1 MILSSLAPLHRRHG
15 SALLWVAIVA
25 VGIMPTAGAA
35 GGTRPKPNAVSAEQ
49 VVSSPV
55 ERMFVQADVL
65 MRADPQKALV
75 VAQNAE
81 RALRDVQVNTA
92 QRHLLAKALWLQ
104 GSAYLRMNDPEP
116 AEPIIARGLNIVL
129 AEHVPSKLYADLLVS
144 RGLLH
149 TSQAKVG
156 NALADFQNAHNIYRE
171 LNETRNQAIAL
182 QQIASLYRE
191 ADDFETA
198 IKYDKQSSEIY
209 KGDFGLDI
217 SNLNNKGNYFVKNA
231 DYDRAELQYQKA
243 LKLARKWKSESLQ
256 ALFLRNIART
266 QIRAGHLTQAATTI
280 NAGMRLSAQMDDK
293 AGRDQLFAI
302 LAQLALQRGQVQR
315 AASAITSTFKG
326 VDLTETSLSFRDAHE
341 TAYKTFSQLGR
352 ADLALRHL
360 EALKRLDDKTAKL
373 AASTNTALMAARF
386 DDANKDAKIATL
398 KANEAMQSAA
408 FEKARARQ
416 QRVIFI
422 GVVLATL
429 VGVGMLIFGLI
440 TIRRSR
446 NEVRAANVDLAAT
459 NVALEKALAAKTEFL
474 ATTSHEI
481 RTPLNGILGMT
492 QVMLADQGLGAA
504 TRDRLTVVH
513 GAGVTMRAL
522 VDDILD
528 VAKMETGNLTLE
540 SVPLDLPATLREV
553 SRLWED
559 QARARGIAFV
569 VDLGDSPVMIEGD
582 PARLRQIVF
591 NLLSNALKFTAQGTV
606 TLKATTTDDQR
617 LCIEVS
623 DTGIGIPADKLDI
636 IFDSFRQVDAGTT
649 RKFGGTGLGLSI
661 CRNLARA
668 MGGDVMVSSMPG
680 EGSRFA
686 VTLPLVLAEKADAA
700 DGAGERGPSL
710 LIVDRNPI
718 SRSMLRA
725 LLSPQAGDVAFA
737 SSIDDAV
744 RQIAQHAPSQ
754 VVIDDAT
761 ARAESDVDASLTL
774 IAATAIVKGA
784 RVSLLWQAADDAERR
799 RLTASGIAQIITKP
813 ISGADL
819 VHALYPA
826 SSPQPVSDDAQRLV
840 SQAA

>member
-1 MILSSLAPLHRRHG
+1 MTRLSALIILIGMTPVLGTAAGASSVTNDNSARLRRAQVVQTSLPMTQIAKLLATAKEAMRANPAAAAVVARRAEAAIRRIEVTENAQLRLAEAYWLQAEAKLRLNEPEHAAPL
-15 SALLWVAIVA
+15 I
-25 VGIMPTAGAA
+25 
-35 GGTRPKPNAVSAEQ
+35 E
-49 VVSSPV
+49 
-55 ERMFVQADVL
+55 
-65 MRADPQKALV
+65 KAL
-75 VAQNAE
+75 
-81 RALRDVQVNTA
+81 T
-92 QRHLLAKALWLQ
+92 
-104 GSAYLRMNDPEP
+104 
-116 AEPIIARGLNIVL
+116 IITKKSRN
-129 AEHVPSKLYADLLVS
+129 SKLHADILISHGQLDI
-144 RGLLH
+144 H
-149 TSQAKVG
+149 YAKVG
-156 NALADFQNAHNIYRE
+156 SALADFQLAHNIYRWRG
-171 LNETRNQAIAL
+171 ETRSQAIAL

-191 ADDFETA
+191 ADDVETA
-198 IKYDKQSSEIY
+198 MKYDVQSAEIY
-209 KGDFGLDI
+209 KGDSGLEI
-217 SNLNNKGNYFVKNA
+217 SNFNNRGNYFVEKGR
-231 DYDRAELQYQKA
+231 YAEAEVQY
-243 LKLARKWKSESLQ
+243 KLARQ
-256 ALFLRNIART
+256 AARKINSIGLEARVVRNIARA
-266 QIRAGHLTQAATTI
+266 QLRANKLYDAEQTIAT
-280 NAGMRLSAQMDDK
+280 GMRLTANGDGAAS
-293 AGRDQLFAI
+293 RDQILAI
-302 LAQLALQRGQVQR
+302 SAQLALQRGQVQR

-341 TAYKTFSQLGR
+341 TAYKTFSRLGR

-446 NEVRAANVDLAAT
+446 NDVRAANVDLAAT
-459 NVALEKALAAKTEFL
+459 NAALEKALAAKTEFL

-540 SVPLDLPATLREV
+540 TVPLDLPTTLREV

-569 VDLGDSPVMIEGD
+569 VDLGESPVMIEGD

-668 MGGDVMVSSMPG
+668 MGGDVIVSSTPG

-686 VTLPLVLAEKADAA
+686 VTLPLVLANTADTA
-700 DGAGERGPSL
+700 DGAGACGPSL

-744 RQIAQHAPSQ
+744 RQIADHAPSQ
-754 VVIDDAT
+754 VLIDDAT
-761 ARAESDVDASLTL
+761 VRAESNVDVSLTL
-774 IAATAIVKGA
+774 IAAAAIVKGA
-784 RVSLLWQAADDAERR
+784 RVSLLWQSADDAERG
-799 RLTASGIAQIITKP
+799 RLMASGIAQIITKP
-813 ISGADL
+813 IGGAEL

-826 SSPQPVSDDAQRLV
+826 SSPQPESDDAQRLV

>member
-1 MILSSLAPLHRRHG
+1 M
-15 SALLWVAIVA
+15 W
-25 VGIMPTAGAA
+25 VGIGP
-35 GGTRPKPNAVSAEQ
+35 VSAQLASNTSISHSRDHQTLAAVTKSIAAAKDAMRVNPAQAAQLASQAEIAVRTLKRSEQ
-49 VVSSPV
+49 TAI
-55 ERMFVQADVL
+55 FL
-65 MRADPQKALV
+65 
-75 VAQNAE
+75 AE
-81 RALRDVQVNTA
+81 AE
-92 QRHLLAKALWLQ
+92 WLQ
-104 GSAYLRMNDPEP
+104 GEAYLRLNEVDR
-116 AEPIIARGLNIVL
+116 AAIIIRRGLDALRAIKRPL
-129 AEHVPSKLYADLLVS
+129 KLRGDLLLS
-144 RGLLH
+144 RGGVN
-149 TSQAKVG
+149 TMQANVSS
-156 NALADFQNAHNIYRE
+156 ALADYQQAHDVFRKIG
-171 LNETRNQAIAL
+171 ETRSQAIAL

-198 IKYDKQSSEIY
+198 MKYDSQSAEIY
-209 KGDFGLDI
+209 KEDAGLKV
-217 SNLNNKGNYFVKNA
+217 SNYNNRGNYLVHNGRYREA
-231 DYDRAELQYQKA
+231 IAEYRRGLAIVRK
-243 LKLARKWKSESLQ
+243 LKSIPQ
-256 ALFLRNIART
+256 QTFFLRNIAR
-266 QIRAGHLTQAATTI
+266 
-280 NAGMRLSAQMDDK
+280 
-293 AGRDQLFAI
+293 
-302 LAQLALQRGQVQR
+302 AQLKAEQLNEADRTIALGLRLTATGEGKARQDQMLVIAAQAALQRGQLSK
-315 AASAITSTFKG
+315 AAGLMASTFDG

-341 TAYKTFSQLGR
+341 TAYKAFSKMGR
-352 ADLALRHL
+352 AGLALRHL
-360 EALKRLDDKTAKL
+360 EALKRLDDNAAKL

-492 QVMLADQGLGAA
+492 QVMLADQNLGPA

-540 SVPLDLPATLREV
+540 TVPLDLPATLREV
-553 SRLWED
+553 SRLWDD
-559 QARARGIAFV
+559 QARARGIGFV
-569 VDLGDSPVMIEGD
+569 VDLEQSPVMIEGD

-591 NLLSNALKFTAQGTV
+591 NLLSNALKFTAEGTV
-606 TLKATTTDDQR
+606 TLRASTTDDQR
-617 LCIEVS
+617 LCLEVR

-636 IFDSFRQVDAGTT
+636 IFESFRQVDAGTT

-668 MGGDVMVSSMPG
+668 MGGEVTVSSTPG
-680 EGSRFA
+680 EGSSFV
-686 VTLPLVLAEKADAA
+686 VTLPLVLAKTADAA
-700 DGAGERGPSL
+700 DSAHARGPSL

-725 LLSPQAGDVAFA
+725 LLSPHAGDVAFA
-737 SSIDDAV
+737 SSIDEAV
-744 RQIAQHAPSQ
+744 RQIAEHAPTQ
-754 VVIDDAT
+754 VLIDDAT
-761 ARAESDVDASLTL
+761 ARAESDVDVALTL
-774 IAATAIVKGA
+774 IGATAIVKGA
-784 RVSLLWQAADDAERR
+784 RVSLLWQAADDATIA
-799 RLTASGIAQIITKP
+799 RLMAHGIAQIIVKP
-813 ISGADL
+813 ISGGDL
-819 VHALYPA
+819 VRALYRSPESEP
-826 SSPQPVSDDAQRLV
+826 SSEDAQRLV

>member
-1 MILSSLAPLHRRHG
+1 MIILIGMTPVFGTPASASSAASNYSARPQKVQAAHKSLSMTQIAKLIAASKEAMRANPAAAAVLAQRAEAAIRHFEVTEHTQLKLAEAKWLQAEAKLRLNEPDQAAPL
-15 SALLWVAIVA
+15 I
-25 VGIMPTAGAA
+25 
-35 GGTRPKPNAVSAEQ
+35 E
-49 VVSSPV
+49 
-55 ERMFVQADVL
+55 
-65 MRADPQKALV
+65 KAL
-75 VAQNAE
+75 A
-81 RALRDVQVNTA
+81 
-92 QRHLLAKALWLQ
+92 
-104 GSAYLRMNDPEP
+104 
-116 AEPIIARGLNIVL
+116 IIIKKNRF
-129 AEHVPSKLYADLLVS
+129 SKLHADTLLS
-144 RGLLH
+144 RGQLDIH
-149 TSQAKVG
+149 YAKVG
-156 NALADFQNAHNIYRE
+156 SALADFQMAHNIFRRLGE
-171 LNETRNQAIAL
+171 MRSQAIAL

-191 ADDFETA
+191 ADDVETA
-198 IKYDKQSSEIY
+198 MKYDTQSADIY
-209 KGDFGLDI
+209 KGDSGLEV
-217 SNLNNKGNYFVKNA
+217 SNFNNRGNYFVEKGRYA
-231 DYDRAELQYQKA
+231 DAEVQY
-243 LKLARKWKSESLQ
+243 KLARQSARKIKSIGLE
-256 ALFLRNIART
+256 ARVVRNIARA
-266 QIRAGHLTQAATTI
+266 QLRANKLYEAEQTIAIGLRLTANGDGAA
-280 NAGMRLSAQMDDK
+280 S
-293 AGRDQLFAI
+293 RDQILAI
-302 LAQLALQRGQVQR
+302 SAQLALQRGQLPR
-315 AASAITSTFKG
+315 AASAISSTFRG

-352 ADLALRHL
+352 VDFALRHL

-398 KANEAMQSAA
+398 KANEALQSAA

-492 QVMLADQGLGAA
+492 QVMLADQGLGPA

-553 SRLWED
+553 SRLWDD
-559 QARARGIAFV
+559 QARARGIGFI
-569 VDLGDSPVMIEGD
+569 VDLDHSPVMIEGD

-591 NLLSNALKFTAQGTV
+591 NLLSNALKFTSKGTV
-606 TLKATTTDDQR
+606 TLKASTTDGQF

-623 DTGIGIPADKLDI
+623 DTGIGIPPDKLDI
-636 IFDSFRQVDAGTT
+636 IFESFRQVDAGTT

-661 CRNLARA
+661 CRNLAQA
-668 MGGDVMVSSMPG
+668 MGGDVTVSSVPG

-686 VTLPLVLAEKADAA
+686 VTLPLVLAKAADAA
-700 DGAGERGPSL
+700 DSARARGPAL

-725 LLSPQAGDVAFA
+725 LLSPHAGDVAFA

-744 RQIAQHAPSQ
+744 RQIAEHAPEQ
-754 VVIDDAT
+754 VLIDDAT
-761 ARAESDVDASLTL
+761 ARAESDVDAALTL
-774 IAATAIVKGA
+774 IGATAIVKGA
-784 RVSLLWQAADDAERR
+784 RVSLLWQADDDAAIG
-799 RLTASGIAQIITKP
+799 RLLVSGIAQIIAKP
-813 ISGADL
+813 ISGSDL
-819 VHALYPA
+819 VSALYPPSA
-826 SSPQPVSDDAQRLV
+826 TEPVFEHAQRLV

>member
-1 MILSSLAPLHRRHG
+1 MIS
-15 SALLWVAIVA
+15 
-25 VGIMPTAGAA
+25 
-35 GGTRPKPNAVSAEQ
+35 
-49 VVSSPV
+49 
-55 ERMFVQADVL
+55 
-65 MRADPQKALV
+65 
-75 VAQNAE
+75 
-81 RALRDVQVNTA
+81 
-92 QRHLLAKALWLQ
+92 
-104 GSAYLRMNDPEP
+104 
-116 AEPIIARGLNIVL
+116 
-129 AEHVPSKLYADLLVS
+129 
-144 RGLLH
+144 
-149 TSQAKVG
+149 
-156 NALADFQNAHNIYRE
+156 
-171 LNETRNQAIAL
+171 
-182 QQIASLYRE
+182 
-191 ADDFETA
+191 
-198 IKYDKQSSEIY
+198 
-209 KGDFGLDI
+209 
-217 SNLNNKGNYFVKNA
+217 
-231 DYDRAELQYQKA
+231 
-243 LKLARKWKSESLQ
+243 
-256 ALFLRNIART
+256 
-266 QIRAGHLTQAATTI
+266 
-280 NAGMRLSAQMDDK
+280 
-293 AGRDQLFAI
+293 
-302 LAQLALQRGQVQR
+302 
-315 AASAITSTFKG
+315 STFRG

-352 ADLALRHL
+352 VDFALRHL

-398 KANEAMQSAA
+398 KANEALQSAA

-492 QVMLADQGLGAA
+492 QVMLADQGLGPA

-553 SRLWED
+553 SRLWDD
-559 QARARGIAFV
+559 QARARGIGFI
-569 VDLGDSPVMIEGD
+569 VDLDHSPVMIEGD

-591 NLLSNALKFTAQGTV
+591 NLLSNALKFTSKGTV
-606 TLKATTTDDQR
+606 TLKATTTDGQF

-623 DTGIGIPADKLDI
+623 DTGIGIPPDKLDI
-636 IFDSFRQVDAGTT
+636 IFESFRQVDAGTT

-661 CRNLARA
+661 CRNLAQA
-668 MGGDVMVSSMPG
+668 MGGHVTVSSVPG

-686 VTLPLVLAEKADAA
+686 VTLPLVLAKAADAA
-700 DGAGERGPSL
+700 DSARARGPAL

-725 LLSPQAGDVAFA
+725 LLSPHAGDVAFA

-744 RQIAQHAPSQ
+744 RQIAEHAPEQ
-754 VVIDDAT
+754 VLIDDAT
-761 ARAESDVDASLTL
+761 ARAESDVDAALTL
-774 IAATAIVKGA
+774 IGATAIVKGA
-784 RVSLLWQAADDAERR
+784 RVSLLWQADDDAAIG
-799 RLTASGIAQIITKP
+799 RLLVSGIAQIIAKP
-813 ISGADL
+813 ISGSDL
-819 VHALYPA
+819 VSALYPPSA
-826 SSPQPVSDDAQRLV
+826 TEPVSEHAQRLV

>member
-1 MILSSLAPLHRRHG
+1 MTRLDVLTIAAIFALAGSPANAAGSDVTSFADG
-15 SALLWVAIVA
+15 SASQNRMSSDEIVKRIA
-25 VGIMPTAGAA
+25 ASKEAMRTNPAGAA
-35 GGTRPKPNAVSAEQ
+35 ALAQQAETAIRRHP
-49 VVSSPV
+49 SSD
-55 ERMFVQADVL
+55 E
-65 MRADPQKALV
+65 MRLKL
-75 VAQNAE
+75 AE
-81 RALRDVQVNTA
+81 AE
-92 QRHLLAKALWLQ
+92 WLQ
-104 GSAYLRMNDPEP
+104 GEAHLRLNDPDRARP
-116 AEPIIARGLNIVL
+116 MIDRGLQALANIRRPL
-129 AEHVPSKLYADLLVS
+129 KLRGDLLLS
-144 RGLLH
+144 RGGVH
-149 TSQAKVG
+149 TVQANVAG
-156 NALADFQNAHNIYRE
+156 ALADYQTAHNVYRQ
-171 LNETRNQAIAL
+171 LGETRSQAIAL

-198 IKYDKQSSEIY
+198 MKYDRQSAEIY
-209 KGDFGLDI
+209 KGDFILDV
-217 SNLNNKGNYFVKNA
+217 SNFNNRGNYLVHNNRFVE
-231 DYDRAELQYQKA
+231 AEDQYKKA
-243 LKLARKWKSESLQ
+243 LSLARKWKSSSLQ

-266 QIRAGHLTQAATTI
+266 QIRAGHLTQAAGTI
-280 NAGMRLSAQMDDK
+280 NAGMRLSAQMGDK

-302 LAQLALQRGQVQR
+302 SAQLALQRGQVQR

-416 QRVIFI
+416 QRVVFI

-459 NVALEKALAAKTEFL
+459 NMALEKALAAKTEFL

-569 VDLGDSPVMIEGD
+569 VDLGQSPVVIEGD

-591 NLLSNALKFTAQGTV
+591 NLLSNALKFTEKGTV

-668 MGGDVMVSSMPG
+668 MGGDVIVSSTPG

-686 VTLPLVLAEKADAA
+686 VTLPLVLATKADAA
-700 DGAGERGPSL
+700 GGAGVCGPSL

-744 RQIAQHAPSQ
+744 RQIAAHAPSQ

-761 ARAESDVDASLTL
+761 ARAESDIDASLTL
-774 IAATAIVKGA
+774 IAAAAIVKGA
-784 RVSLLWQAADDAERR
+784 RVSLLWQAADDGERR
-799 RLTASGIAQIITKP
+799 RLMASGIAQIITKP
-813 ISGADL
+813 ISGTDL

-826 SSPQPVSDDAQRLV
+826 SSPKAVDDDEQRLV